1 MFLPPASNHTLI
13 AKVSSSSNFTFNIEG
28 IEKPIFS
35 FLGLRQFLVIEAALK
50 MMNINA
56 FYFMLKALFLRYLN
70 FCPDFLVL

>member
-1 MFLPPASNHTLI
+1 MLLPPASNHTLI
-13 AKVSSSSNFTFNIEG
+13 AKISSSSNFTFNIEG

-35 FLGLRQFLVIEAALK
+35 FLGLTQFLVAEAALK

-56 FYFMLKALFLRYLN
+56 FYFILKALFLRYLN